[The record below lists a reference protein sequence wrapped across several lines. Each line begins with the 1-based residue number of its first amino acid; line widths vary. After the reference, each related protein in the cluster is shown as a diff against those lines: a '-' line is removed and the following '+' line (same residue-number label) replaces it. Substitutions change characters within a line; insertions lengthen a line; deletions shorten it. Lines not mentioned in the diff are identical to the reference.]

1 MKTKVYV
8 SRVYEQDMVTGENRV
23 THLSICKP
31 DPRSYNSKAI
41 MSIDPT
47 ATYVG
52 GPNGIQTIDKCSNQ
66 EIVDLLLFNHDYEVM
81 TDAQVRA
88 RYR

>member
-1 MKTKVYV
+1 MKAKVYV
-8 SRVYEQDMVTGENRV
+8 RRVYEQDMTTGEHRV
-23 THLSICKP
+23 THLSIQKP
-31 DPRSYNSKAI
+31 DPKSYDSQSI
-41 MSIDPT
+41 MSIDPS

-52 GPNGIQTIDKCSNQ
+52 GPNGTKTIDKCSNQ

-81 TDAQVRA
+81 TDAEVRA

>member
-1 MKTKVYV
+1 MKDKVYV
-8 SRVYEQDMVTGENRV
+8 TRAYDADGKCW
-23 THLSICKP
+23 HLSIEKP
-31 DPRSYNSKAI
+31 DPRSYSSKAI

-52 GPNGIQTIDKCSNQ
+52 GPNGIKTIDKCSNQ
-66 EIVDLLLFNHDYEVM
+66 EIVDLLLFNHNYEVM

>member
-8 SRVYEQDMVTGENRV
+8 CRVYEQDVVTGEKQIIWLAI
-23 THLSICKP
+23 HKP
-31 DPRSYNSKAI
+31 NPRGYDSEAIMGIDPR
-41 MSIDPT
+41 

-52 GPNGIQTIDKCSNQ
+52 GPSGIHTIDKSPNQ

-81 TDAQVRA
+81 TDAQVRN

>member
-8 SRVYEQDMVTGENRV
+8 HRVYEQDMTTGEHRV
-23 THLSICKP
+23 THLSIEKP
-31 DPRSYNSKAI
+31 AAKAYSSESI

-66 EIVDLLLFNHDYEVM
+66 DIVDLLLFNHDYEVM
-81 TDAQVRA
+81 TDTEVRN